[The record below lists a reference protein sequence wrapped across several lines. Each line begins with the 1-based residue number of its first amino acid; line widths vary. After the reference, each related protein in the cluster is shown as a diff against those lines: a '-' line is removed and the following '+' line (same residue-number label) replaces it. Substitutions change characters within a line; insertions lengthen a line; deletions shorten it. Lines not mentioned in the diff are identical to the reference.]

1 MASVLPTMCVA
12 AMMDGRI
19 TPIALA
25 VIVRMLLLGLIK
37 PAFVVRHTAAWSVA
51 TLALVIVMMEAA
63 RVRLASPVRLA
74 NASIALKNAALLASA
89 SRCIMRLLITAQI
102 RVMAKSLL
110 AAASVLRMETGK
122 RILSCS
128 VLVTG
133 ECLGL
138 NVRLACALEGLI
150 R

>member
-51 TLALVIVMMEAA
+51 TLALVIVMMCVAA
-63 RVRLASPVRLA
+63 HRFQQTV
-74 NASIALKNAALLASA
+74 
-89 SRCIMRLLITAQI
+89 
-102 RVMAKSLL
+102 
-110 AAASVLRMETGK
+110 
-122 RILSCS
+122 
-128 VLVTG
+128 
-133 ECLGL
+133 
-138 NVRLACALEGLI
+138 
-150 R
+150 